1 MTTMTFGRVGLPT
14 SYGGGATPYPMHPPS
29 SWAAAGGR
37 VNVQGVQFVSGW
49 TANSRAALLAWRE
62 AMLGHSP
69 QFATTDESTIP
80 VTVYDAPQ
88 FNGWYQVESVS
99 IPLNPGTIGS
109 SSSTGYLALP
119 WSVELVEVANH
130 QMPLLEGKVNAAPY
144 ANGGFTPNFMVAVPS
159 VTGNRWSLTATESV
173 AADVGTVARYTI
185 SGSSATFL
193 HRFNLKP
200 QDAYIGAAR
209 IYDNIGGYDTPVVG
223 QKTWDYSQLGAAGLA
238 GISISNGLVR
248 FKFPSPS
255 GSPSL
260 IRSFTVE
267 WWDGTQWDTT
277 TGGKL
282 LFDQSGFAPDPAT
295 DNFFVLGAT
304 VIRNT
309 AECCVVR
316 FTTYITNA
324 FSSTTRRGFFD
335 VTIRRGSRLVTFK
348 TDYLKAGVVDD
359 AYIYLPMGAR
369 TLVNGAGV
377 ETATNAQGNKLI
389 IGGSTLNSNNPQ
401 ISGFESFF
409 LGCEVGGA
417 GGFLSAANQVLEGY
431 AGLTET
437 VKAVIS

>member
-1 MTTMTFGRVGLPT
+1 
-14 SYGGGATPYPMHPPS
+14 
-29 SWAAAGGR
+29 
-37 VNVQGVQFVSGW
+37 
-49 TANSRAALLAWRE
+49 
-62 AMLGHSP
+62 
-69 QFATTDESTIP
+69 
-80 VTVYDAPQ
+80 
-88 FNGWYQVESVS
+88 
-99 IPLNPGTIGS
+99 
-109 SSSTGYLALP
+109 
-119 WSVELVEVANH
+119 
-130 QMPLLEGKVNAAPY
+130 
-144 ANGGFTPNFMVAVPS
+144 MVAVPS

-173 AADVGTVARYTI
+173 AADVGTVDRYTV
-185 SGSSATFL
+185 SGSAATFL

-209 IYDNIGGYDTPVVG
+209 IYDSIGGYDTPVVG
-223 QKTWDYSQLGAAGLA
+223 QKTWDYSKFGAAGLA

-248 FKFPSPS
+248 FKLPSPS
-255 GSPSL
+255 GAASV
-260 IRSFTVE
+260 IQSFTVE

-282 LFDQSGFAPDPAT
+282 LFDQSGFPPDPAT
-295 DNFFVLGAT
+295 DDFLVLGAT

-335 VTIRRGSRLVTFK
+335 VTIRRGSRLIAFK
-348 TDYLKAGVVDD
+348 TDYLKTGVVDD

-389 IGGSTLNSNNPQ
+389 IGGSTLNSSNPQ